1 MITSMTG
8 RAALVLTGVA
18 SLTLPLAAAGAATAA
33 GEVPAAAVHTAYQGK
48 KVTER
53 DAGVLAAHLL
63 DQELTW
69 ETCEWPGQLSSVAE
83 MLDQIPGTACA
94 TVTVPRDWNNPT
106 DGHTVE
112 VRISKTETAGAD
124 RKGMALVNPGGPSAE
139 GVIWG
144 PGMAMMAPE
153 LAEHYDFYGFDPR
166 GVGESTNAVCTY
178 TPDFSLDQWGLDKA
192 MVEGCL
198 ANPLAKFV
206 NSEQTA
212 YDMDFVRALMG
223 EDKLSYIGFSY
234 GTWLGSWY
242 QRLFPQ
248 NADKFLL
255 DSATDLTRKS
265 LQETWDLQPRSRDRQ
280 FQEALLPYVARH
292 HDKFGAGTDPLQ
304 IRADWE
310 AGGGTRTFLGSLLTE
325 WYVIPAMYSTRNYP
339 QAASIVAAVNR
350 GEALPKDDDC
360 WWCVEKELVDLTG
373 EAKEIAAAAGADTAF
388 LDKALENALADLK
401 SPTTRAGI
409 AAAGADAR
417 WGTVSYDLTFELIR
431 CQDGQWN
438 TSRDYWDSW
447 LADLGNKAPWIA
459 PFMTAPACAHF
470 DAPTEMPKHPGK
482 TAPSTLMI
490 QSELDAATPY
500 EAGQRSAKLLKN
512 TALISVDNE
521 GSHGLY
527 PYGTTCVDD
536 AVYAYFVDGVLPAA
550 TTACQAKP
558 LPMEA
563 ETFEVGG
570 ELGKKGTIKLKMR
583 TPAVKEATRLFHE
596 MIADGTATS

>member
-1 MITSMTG
+1 MSRKNTG
-8 RAALVLTGVA
+8 RLALVLTGVA
-18 SLTLPLAAAGAATAA
+18 ALTLPTAGVAASSAATPSTAA
-33 GEVPAAAVHTAYQGK
+33 PVAAKAA
-48 KVTER
+48 ER
-53 DAGVLAAHLL
+53 DAGSIAGALA
-63 DQELTW
+63 DQELEW
-69 ETCEWPGQLSSVAE
+69 ETCTFPGQSPALVERLNA
-83 MLDQIPGTACA
+83 IPGTACA
-94 TVTVPRDWNNPT
+94 DVEVPRDWNNPT
-106 DGHTVE
+106 DGNTITIRV
-112 VRISKTETAGAD
+112 SKTQTAGED
-124 RKGMALVNPGGPSAE
+124 RKGMALVNPGGPGGE

-144 PGMAMMAPE
+144 PGMAMMSPE
-153 LAEHYDFYGFDPR
+153 LAEHYDFFGFDPR
-166 GVGESTNAVCTY
+166 GVGESDGVTCTY
-178 TPDFSLDQWGLDKA
+178 TPDPDASDWEDSKA
-192 MVEGCL
+192 QVEACL
-198 ANPLAKFV
+198 TDPLAPFI
-206 NSEQTA
+206 NTEQTA
-212 YDMDFVRALMG
+212 YDMDFIRALMG

-310 AGGGTRTFLGSLLTE
+310 RAGGNRTLLGMLVTA
-325 WYVIPAMYSTRNYP
+325 WYILPAMYNTANYP
-339 QAASIVAAVNR
+339 DAAFMVAGIAADGR
-350 GEALPKDDDC
+350 LTDDPQDARATLI
-360 WWCVEKELVDLTG
+360 ELVG
-373 EAKEIAAAAGADTAF
+373 KAKADGADAAF
-388 LDKALENALADLK
+388 LDAALENALADLDG
-401 SPTTRAGI
+401 TVEAT
-409 AAAGADAR
+409 AAAAEGR
-417 WGTVSYDLTFELIR
+417 PVSYDYTFELIR

-438 TSRDYWDSW
+438 QSQGYWDAW

-459 PFMTAPACAHF
+459 PFMSAPACAHF
-470 DAPTEMPKHPGK
+470 DAPTEMPKANSK
-482 TAPSTLMI
+482 KVAPATLII

-500 EAGQRSAKLLKN
+500 EAGARSAQQLAG
-512 TALISVDNE
+512 TTLISVDNE

-536 AVYAYFVDGVLPAA
+536 AVYAYFVNGTLPAA

-570 ELGKKGTIKLKMR
+570 EVGNKGKIKLKMR
-583 TPAVKEATRLFHE
+583 TDEVKEANKIFKEILAQST
-596 MIADGTATS
+596 TSE